1 MSNLDKKNDTL
12 NKISALKSVN
22 DTEPKQKKGKSER
35 TVSFDFRKKEIKSN
49 LYFIIRNNIFC
60 KF

>member
-1 MSNLDKKNDTL
+1 MLLITL
-12 NKISALKSVN
+12 GKGTVQIRINKQ
-22 DTEPKQKKGKSER
+22 EKGKSER
-35 TVSFDFRKKEIKSN
+35 TVSFDFQKKEIKSN